1 MSDVSSIANLLK
13 KPSLNTLASQPEG
26 VSDKV
31 LEISLD
37 LIEFDP
43 GQPRQ
48 DIIEDEVYDIVR
60 TLRPEGSKINQPITT
75 WPINDDGKYV
85 IKFGEKRTRASRLA
99 GRKTIPVIVD
109 ERYDY
114 NDEKHRAINFA
125 EQYVENSARG
135 GLTRLDDCVAL
146 LKLKEMFGNL
156 KDVAKFTGAK
166 SQGTISDKIK
176 VSEIKTNPNYEFLL
190 DFYNDE
196 SLKFKDLTNLKK
208 IIDTFRKNPNHF
220 DVIKQ
225 KIITSVEE
233 GVFNRQ
239 WIEMLSVVDFDNDST
254 EEVVAKSKSKA
265 KKKVV
270 KADPELSGYKV
281 RPVKKAKIMG
291 LVTIDRKKQ
300 KCQLLLDRID
310 NEEGYIWVILE
321 GAEEAIRA
329 SLSKLTL
336 TEVS

>member
-1 MSDVSSIANLLK
+1 MNQVKSIASLLK
-13 KPSLNTLASQPEG
+13 QSSPQPKVANHEN
-26 VSDKV
+26 VSDKI

-37 LIEFDP
+37 LIEFDAE
-43 GQPRQ
+43 QPRQ

-75 WPINDDGKYV
+75 WPINDNGKYV
-85 IKFGEKRTRASRLA
+85 IKFGEKRTRASKLA

-109 ERYDY
+109 ERFDY
-114 NDEKHRAINFA
+114 NNEKHRAINFA

-146 LKLKEMFGNL
+146 LKLKKMFGNL
-156 KDVAKFTGAK
+156 KDVAHFTGAK

-176 VSEIKTNPNYEFLL
+176 VSEIKTNPDYLFLL

-220 DVIKQ
+220 EVIKQ

-239 WIEMLSVVDFDNDST
+239 WIEMLSAVDFDNETT
-254 EEVVAKSKSKA
+254 EGVASKSKA
-265 KKKVV
+265 KVKKKPVNV
-270 KADPELSGYKV
+270 DSEVSGYKV

-291 LVTIDRKKQ
+291 LVTIDRKRH

-310 NEEGYIWVILE
+310 NEEGYIWVVLE